1 MVIRTDDD
9 GDNENDDNN
18 DDDDLYCT
26 NMSML
31 QQQTEF
37 VD

>member
-1 MVIRTDDD
+1 MMVIMK
-9 GDNENDDNN
+9 NDDNN